1 MRGFKIFIM
10 GIHSIIYSLIW
21 RLICIAAQSWTQFY
35 YILSLAITL
44 FIHLKYVNCLIL
56 DFVII
61 QYILI
66 LVIYTLIRK
75 NNNNKIYHK
84 CVRMLFN
91 FCVKKVYRNILFF
104 ITERVTR
111 YISIWW
117 INSLLQRRSWWRKYT
132 DCWNDLGI
140 SQYWIILN
148 SK

>member
-1 MRGFKIFIM
+1 MKANLYRCWKLDSILLYSFI
-10 GIHSIIYSLIW
+10 SNRSVYSSQVCL
-21 RLICIAAQSWTQFY
+21 L
-35 YILSLAITL
+35 
-44 FIHLKYVNCLIL
+44 NCLIL

-66 LVIYTLIRK
+66 LVIYTIIRK

>member
-1 MRGFKIFIM
+1 MKANLYRCWKLDSILLYSFI
-10 GIHSIIYSLIW
+10 SNRSVYSSQVCL
-21 RLICIAAQSWTQFY
+21 L
-35 YILSLAITL
+35 
-44 FIHLKYVNCLIL
+44 NCLIL

>member
-1 MRGFKIFIM
+1 MKANLYRCSKLDSILLYSFI
-10 GIHSIIYSLIW
+10 SNRSVYSSQVCL
-21 RLICIAAQSWTQFY
+21 L
-35 YILSLAITL
+35 
-44 FIHLKYVNCLIL
+44 NCLIL

>member
-1 MRGFKIFIM
+1 MKANLYRCSKLDSILLYSFI
-10 GIHSIIYSLIW
+10 SNRSVYSSQVCL
-21 RLICIAAQSWTQFY
+21 L
-35 YILSLAITL
+35 
-44 FIHLKYVNCLIL
+44 NCLIL

-61 QYILI
+61 RYILI